1 MILWYFLPY
10 PFTESE
16 AEDTATA
23 YRPPLSR
30 ASPTSSSGI
39 PSRLPKPVGRSPK
52 ISSVQRTTLRSHG
65 RTSELL
71 AGGLTQ
77 VAL

>member
-10 PFTESE
+10 PLTESE

-30 ASPTSSSGI
+30 TSPTSSSDI
-39 PSRLPKPVGRSPK
+39 PSRLPKPVGRPPK
-52 ISSVQRTTLRSHG
+52 IPSVQRTTLRSHG

-71 AGGLTQ
+71 AGGLTR
-77 VAL
+77 LHL

>member
-16 AEDTATA
+16 VEDTATD

-30 ASPTSSSGI
+30 ASPTLSSGI
-39 PSRLPKPVGRSPK
+39 PSRLPKPVSHSPK

-65 RTSELL
+65 HTSELL

-77 VAL
+77 LHL